1 MRRFAAGQRV
11 PVVAGGATTISPV
24 SADVES
30 ARRDWEDAY
39 RRLEEAARDP
49 ARAEQLRLQ
58 LAVVTDE
65 LRKRVGSSF
74 VLADLVTEYPHADS
88 WAWGAVSERAPAPGW
103 PRTLSV
109 VEGAAFHLYARG
121 AVDYSP

>member
-1 MRRFAAGQRV
+1 M
-11 PVVAGGATTISPV
+11 T
-24 SADVES
+24 ADLES
-30 ARRDWEDAY
+30 ARHDWEDAY

-49 ARAEQLRLQ
+49 TQAEQLRLQ
-58 LAVVTDE
+58 LEVVTDE

-74 VLADLVTEYPHADS
+74 TLGDLAAEYRHADS

-121 AVDYSP
+121 AADYAP